1 MHVDN
6 LHVTGWRI
14 ITRFWETAHLPFPGP
29 KPTLTLTSHLKQNVG
44 LG

>member
-6 LHVTGWRI
+6 LHVTGWRKGI
-14 ITRFWETAHLPFPGP
+14 I
-29 KPTLTLTSHLKQNVG
+29 KPTLTLTSHLKQNAG